1 MSDNRSAEPAVGQ
14 PVDERPGTIHAIP
27 VRRTGRIVGGVL
39 AGLIGVLIIIQLIT
53 NPAFDWAFT
62 FEAMIQRPVIQGFIA
77 GTLLATVGAMIMG
90 VSLGVGLAVM
100 RMSANPVLRWM
111 SSIYIWFF
119 RAIPRYVLLM
129 ILGAAGAFAIGGL
142 AIGIPYDREILALF
156 GIDGTMRIAT
166 IDLNRFSTTVWMAIF
181 GLGLSEAAY
190 MAEIARS
197 GIMSVDQGQWEAAR
211 ALGMSNS
218 EAMRRI
224 ILPQAMRVIIPPT
237 GNETIA
243 MFKDTSLLSALPL
256 ASEMFFQFKLIGT
269 ATYKL
274 IPSYAGA
281 TLYYV
286 ITATILGLGQ
296 SWLERRFGRGYST
309 TEQQPGRKRA
319 KVAVDPNAS
328 SLQFAGADH

>member
-1 MSDNRSAEPAVGQ
+1 MTQIGAAQTDGA
-14 PVDERPGTIHAIP
+14 RPGTIDAIP
-27 VRRTGRIVGGVL
+27 VRRPGRIVAAVI
-39 AGLIGVLIIIQLIT
+39 AGAIGALIIVQLIV

-62 FEAMIQRPVIQGFIA
+62 FEAMNQSAVIRGFIF
-77 GTLLATVGAMIMG
+77 GTLTATVGAMVLG
-90 VSLGVGLAVM
+90 VALGVGLAVM
-100 RMSANPVLRWM
+100 RMSENPVLRW
-111 SSIYIWFF
+111 SAGVYIWFF
-119 RAIPRYVLLM
+119 RAIPRYVLLL
-129 ILGAAGAFAIGGL
+129 ILGAAGAFAVGGL
-142 AIGIPYDREILALF
+142 GIGIPFDREILALF

-166 IDLNRFSTTVWMAIF
+166 IDLNKLSTTIWMAIL

-197 GIMSVDQGQWEAAR
+197 GIMSVDKGQWEAAS
-211 ALGMSNS
+211 ALGMSNG
-218 EAMRRI
+218 ETMRRI

-256 ASEMFFQFKLIGT
+256 ATEMFFQFRMIGT

-286 ITATILGLGQ
+286 ITATVLGIGQ
-296 SWLERRFGRGYST
+296 SWLEKRFGRVYEASDAK
-309 TEQQPGRKRA
+309 QRRKT
-319 KVAVDPNAS
+319 KVAVDPDSN
-328 SLQFAGADH
+328 SLRFAGADH

>member
-1 MSDNRSAEPAVGQ
+1 MTQIGAAPTDDA
-14 PVDERPGTIHAIP
+14 RPGTIDAIP
-27 VRRTGRIVGGVL
+27 VRRPGRVVAAVI
-39 AGLIGVLIIIQLIT
+39 AGAIGALIIVQLIV

-62 FEAMIQRPVIQGFIA
+62 FEAMNQSAVIRGFIF
-77 GTLLATVGAMIMG
+77 GTLTATVGAMALG
-90 VSLGVGLAVM
+90 VALGVGLAVM
-100 RMSANPVLRWM
+100 RMSENPVLRW
-111 SSIYIWFF
+111 SAGVYIWFF
-119 RAIPRYVLLM
+119 RAIPRYVLLL
-129 ILGAAGAFAIGGL
+129 ILGAAGAFAVGGL
-142 AIGIPYDREILALF
+142 GIGIPFDREILALF

-166 IDLNRFSTTVWMAIF
+166 IDLNKLSTTIWMAIL

-197 GIMSVDQGQWEAAR
+197 GIMSVDKGQWEAAS
-211 ALGMSNS
+211 ALGMSNG
-218 EAMRRI
+218 ETMWRI

-256 ASEMFFQFKLIGT
+256 ATEMFFQFRMIGT

-286 ITATILGLGQ
+286 ITATVLGIGQ
-296 SWLERRFGRGYST
+296 SWLEKRFGRGHEASDAK
-309 TEQQPGRKRA
+309 QRRKT
-319 KVAVDPNAS
+319 KVAVDPDSN
-328 SLQFAGADH
+328 SLRFAGADH

>member
-1 MSDNRSAEPAVGQ
+1 MTQIGAAPTDDA
-14 PVDERPGTIHAIP
+14 RPGTIDAIP
-27 VRRTGRIVGGVL
+27 VRRPGRIVAAVI
-39 AGLIGVLIIIQLIT
+39 AGAIGALIIVQLIV

-62 FEAMIQRPVIQGFIA
+62 FEAMNQSAVIRGFIF
-77 GTLLATVGAMIMG
+77 GTLTATVGAMALG
-90 VSLGVGLAVM
+90 VALGVGLAVM
-100 RMSANPVLRWM
+100 RMSENPVLRW
-111 SSIYIWFF
+111 SAGVYIWFF
-119 RAIPRYVLLM
+119 RAIPRYVLLL
-129 ILGAAGAFAIGGL
+129 ILGAAGAFAVGGL
-142 AIGIPYDREILALF
+142 GIGIPFDREILALF

-166 IDLNRFSTTVWMAIF
+166 IDLNKLSTTIWMAIL

-197 GIMSVDQGQWEAAR
+197 GIMSVDKGQWEAAS
-211 ALGMSNS
+211 ALGMSNG
-218 EAMRRI
+218 ETMWRI

-256 ASEMFFQFKLIGT
+256 ATEMFFQFRMIGT

-286 ITATILGLGQ
+286 ITATVLGIGQ
-296 SWLERRFGRGYST
+296 SWLEKRFGRGHEASDAK
-309 TEQQPGRKRA
+309 QRRKT
-319 KVAVDPNAS
+319 KVAVDPDSN
-328 SLQFAGADH
+328 SLRFAGADH

>member
-1 MSDNRSAEPAVGQ
+1 MSVSRPPLGAEQ
-14 PVDERPGTIHAIP
+14 RVDERPGTIDAIP
-27 VRRTGRIVGGVL
+27 VRRPGRIVAGVV
-39 AGLIGVLIIIQLIT
+39 AGLIGAMIVAQLIT

-62 FEAMIQRPVIQGFIA
+62 FEAMNQRQVIRGFIA
-77 GTLLATVGAMIMG
+77 GTLLATVGAMAIG
-90 VSLGVGLAVM
+90 VALGVALAVM
-100 RMSANPVLRWM
+100 RMSANPVLRWT
-111 SSIYIWFF
+111 SAIYIWFF
-119 RAIPRYVLLM
+119 RAVPRYVLLM

-142 AIGIPYDREILALF
+142 GIGIPYDREILALF

-218 EAMRRI
+218 ETMRRI

-256 ASEMFFQFKLIGT
+256 ANEMFFQIKMIGT

-274 IPSYAGA
+274 IPSYTGA

-286 ITATILGLGQ
+286 LTATLLGFGQ
-296 SWLERRFGRGYST
+296 SWLEKRFGRGYSSSGSQGGARRT
-309 TEQQPGRKRA
+309 
-319 KVAVDPNAS
+319 KVAVDPNVSA
-328 SLQFAGADH
+328 LRFAGADH

>member
-1 MSDNRSAEPAVGQ
+1 MTQIGAAPTDDA
-14 PVDERPGTIHAIP
+14 RPGTIDAIP
-27 VRRTGRIVGGVL
+27 VRRPGRIVAAVI
-39 AGLIGVLIIIQLIT
+39 AGAIGALIIVQLIV

-62 FEAMIQRPVIQGFIA
+62 FEAMNQSAVIRGFIF
-77 GTLLATVGAMIMG
+77 GTLTATVGAMALG
-90 VSLGVGLAVM
+90 VALGVGLAVM
-100 RMSANPVLRWM
+100 RMSENPVLRW
-111 SSIYIWFF
+111 SAGVYIWFF
-119 RAIPRYVLLM
+119 RAIPRYVLLL
-129 ILGAAGAFAIGGL
+129 ILGAAGAFAVGGL
-142 AIGIPYDREILALF
+142 GIGIPFDREILALF

-166 IDLNRFSTTVWMAIF
+166 IDLNKLSTTIWMAIV

-197 GIMSVDQGQWEAAR
+197 GIMSVDKGQWEAAS
-211 ALGMSNS
+211 ALGMSNG
-218 EAMRRI
+218 ETMWRI

-256 ASEMFFQFKLIGT
+256 ATEMFFQFRMIGT

-286 ITATILGLGQ
+286 ITATVLGIGQ
-296 SWLERRFGRGYST
+296 SWLEKRFGRGHEASDAK
-309 TEQQPGRKRA
+309 QRRKT
-319 KVAVDPNAS
+319 KVAVDPDSN
-328 SLQFAGADH
+328 SLRFAGADH

>member
-1 MSDNRSAEPAVGQ
+1 MTQIGAALTDDA
-14 PVDERPGTIHAIP
+14 RPGTIDAIP
-27 VRRTGRIVGGVL
+27 VRRPGRIVAAVI
-39 AGLIGVLIIIQLIT
+39 AGAIGALIIVQLIV

-62 FEAMIQRPVIQGFIA
+62 FEAMNQSAVIRGFIF
-77 GTLLATVGAMIMG
+77 GTLTATVGAMALG
-90 VSLGVGLAVM
+90 VALGVGLAVM
-100 RMSANPVLRWM
+100 RMSENPVLRW
-111 SSIYIWFF
+111 SAGVYIWFF
-119 RAIPRYVLLM
+119 RAIPRYVLLL
-129 ILGAAGAFAIGGL
+129 ILGAAGAFAVGGL
-142 AIGIPYDREILALF
+142 GIGIPFDREILALF

-166 IDLNRFSTTVWMAIF
+166 IDLNKLSTTIWMAIL

-197 GIMSVDQGQWEAAR
+197 GIMSVDKGQWEAAS
-211 ALGMSNS
+211 ALGMSNG
-218 EAMRRI
+218 ETMWRI

-256 ASEMFFQFKLIGT
+256 ATEMFFQFRMIGT

-286 ITATILGLGQ
+286 ITATVLGIGQ
-296 SWLERRFGRGYST
+296 SWLEKRFGRGHEASDAK
-309 TEQQPGRKRA
+309 QRRKT
-319 KVAVDPNAS
+319 KVAVDPAS
-328 SLQFAGADH
+328 NSLRFAGADH